1 VIVIPRALPIFVIPI
16 CLASVICGQGQG
28 PTLLKAQSVSTS
40 VQASSVDNHG
50 IRNYLLGPGD
60 VLSVKVFGN
69 HDLDAVVD
77 VDSEGNISS
86 LPFIEDPIPARCRTE
101 KQVQKEIA
109 VAYSRLLKNPQ
120 VSVRITERNSRQPVT
135 VFGAVRAPARVP
147 ALRKV
152 RLSEVMAASGGFTE
166 RASGTIQVLHSE
178 PLMCP
183 GPGEEAEAA
192 PIDGSNIPLIVV
204 KIAELKSGK
213 AQANPFIRPGDYI
226 IVTDAEPVYITG
238 SVVSPQGVYARDQ
251 LTLSTALAMVGGVK
265 REAKVDAVLIHRL
278 RPGSTQR
285 ETIKVDLAAIR
296 KSQESDVLLQPYDW
310 VEVPEAGPL
319 TGSGLRSAF
328 VDVLTK
334 GLQSVFSIRVL

>member
-1 VIVIPRALPIFVIPI
+1 MIARALPIFVVLV
-16 CLASVICGQGQG
+16 CLASLICAQGQSQTRPG
-28 PTLLKAQSVSTS
+28 AQGASTP
-40 VQASSVDNHG
+40 VVASTVDSQG

-60 VLSVKVFGN
+60 VLSVQVFGSRE
-69 HDLDAVVD
+69 LDAVVD

-101 KQVQKEIA
+101 KQVQKSIA
-109 VAYSRLLKNPQ
+109 LAYSRLLKNPQ

-147 ALRKV
+147 MLRKV
-152 RLSEVMAASGGFTE
+152 RLSEVMAASGGFTD
-166 RASGTIQVLHSE
+166 RASGTIQILHSE

-192 PIDGSNIPLIVV
+192 PIDGSNIPLTVV

-226 IVTDAEPVYITG
+226 IVTEAEPVYITG

-265 REAKVDAVLIHRL
+265 KEAKVEAVLIHRL
-278 RPGSTQR
+278 KPGSAQR
-285 ETIKVDLAAIR
+285 ETIRVDLAAIK
-296 KSQESDVLLQPYDW
+296 KSQKADVLLQPYDW
-310 VEVPEAGPL
+310 IEVPEAGAL
-319 TGSGLRSAF
+319 SGGRLGQTFADI
-328 VDVLTK
+328 VTK